1 MRIDILTL
9 FPQMVD
15 GALDESII
23 GRARRAGLIDIRCH
37 HIRDYSPDKRRRTDD
52 YPYGGGQGMI
62 MQCEPLARCLED
74 VTQGEAVH
82 TILLSPAGSVFDQQ
96 KAKELLSRE
105 RFILICGHYE
115 GVDQRFIEE
124 CVDEELSIGDFV
136 LTGGELAAMAVTDAV
151 CRMVPGVLA
160 EQAGFEDES
169 HFSGLLEYP
178 QYTRPEVWR
187 ERPVPAVLLSGHH
200 ENIALWR
207 RLQSLRRTRE
217 RRPDLFEKIVLTEKE
232 RSLLQQMDEGL
243 AAFGAED
250 AFLSSV

>member
-9 FPQMVD
+9 FPEMVD
-15 GALDESII
+15 SALSESII
-23 GRARRAGLIDIRCH
+23 GRGRQAGLIDVRCH
-37 HIRDYSPDKRRRTDD
+37 NIRDYSPDKRRRTDD

-74 VTQGEAVH
+74 VKAGERVH
-82 TILLSPAGSVFDQQ
+82 TVLLSPAGTVFDQS
-96 KAKELLSRE
+96 KARELLSRE

-115 GVDQRFIEE
+115 GVDQRFIDE
-124 CVDEELSIGDFV
+124 CVDEEISIGDFV

-160 EQAGFEDES
+160 EQASFEDES
-169 HFSGLLEYP
+169 HFSGVLEYP

-200 ENIALWR
+200 ENILRWR
-207 RLQSLRRTRE
+207 RAQALHRTRE
-217 RRPDLFEKIVLTEKE
+217 RRPDLFSRVELTPKEKK
-232 RSLLQQMDEGL
+232 LLALLEQGL
-243 AAFGAED
+243 EEFPD
-250 AFLSSV
+250 

>member
-9 FPQMVD
+9 FPEMVD
-15 GALDESII
+15 SALSESII
-23 GRARRAGLIDIRCH
+23 GRGRQAGLIDVRCH
-37 HIRDYSPDKRRRTDD
+37 NIRDYSPDKRRRTDD

-74 VTQGEAVH
+74 VKAEERVH
-82 TILLSPAGSVFDQQ
+82 TVLLSPAGTVFDQS
-96 KAKELLSRE
+96 KARELLSRE

-115 GVDQRFIEE
+115 GVDQRFIDE
-124 CVDEELSIGDFV
+124 CVDEEISIGDFV

-160 EQAGFEDES
+160 EQASFEDES
-169 HFSGLLEYP
+169 HFSGVLEYP

-200 ENIALWR
+200 ENILRWR
-207 RLQSLRRTRE
+207 RAQALHRTRE
-217 RRPDLFEKIVLTEKE
+217 RRPDLFSRVELTPKEKK
-232 RSLLQQMDEGL
+232 LLALLEQGL
-243 AAFGAED
+243 EEFPD
-250 AFLSSV
+250 